1 MKLDPEVD
9 AAFADLVSRLEAAS
23 PEVKAILSEGR
34 AAGKTVAETLQ
45 QMEALV
51 QSDPTLSNL
60 IETVAAEA
68 LAPLRGLGR
77 DLPSEI
83 SLASVTELD
92 PTGITL
98 ASVSALDPAKGL
110 ARLDPLYEAYLT
122 ERVQFDGDAPELRT
136 GRMPEGASPAVPV
149 LTSARNPVSVGWML
163 EQAQSEVALEQRA
176 IEQGRVDEVQGLL
189 SDDSTALTL
198 QGPALLAKLDRD
210 TLPDP
215 VGYERGQVPALR
227 EVEAPTGWGLLA
239 LTSEQQHQLAWKTIS
254 TTQGRKS
261 IARAIRDLV
270 VGGLQNDGHD
280 VIAHEGEPARA
291 ATSEVLA
298 YSEWTMGMSGP
309 GSTQPSF
316 AFADT
321 AARSLVRK
329 LEERLEGLSASG
341 AVLDI
346 IPINTVDVR
355 KVGWAA
361 RLLRVDAAS

>member
-1 MKLDPEVD
+1 MKFEPEVD
-9 AAFADLVSRLEAAS
+9 AAFADLVARLEEVS
-23 PEVKAILSEGR
+23 PEVKAILSN
-34 AAGKTVAETLQ
+34 GKATGKSIPEVLQ

-51 QSDPTLSNL
+51 QSDPTLATL

-77 DLPSEI
+77 NITPATVAEMDLTGMT
-83 SLASVTELD
+83 LASVTQIERETA
-92 PTGITL
+92 P
-98 ASVSALDPAKGL
+98 SGL
-110 ARLDPLYEAYLT
+110 PRLDPLYEAYLS
-122 ERVQFDGDAPELRT
+122 ERVHFDGDAPELRT
-136 GRMPEGASPAVPV
+136 GAMPVGASPAVPV
-149 LTSARNPVSVGWML
+149 LTSARNPISVGWML
-163 EQAQSEVALEQRA
+163 EQAQSEVALESRQ
-176 IEQGRVDEVQGLL
+176 IEQGRIDEVEGVLTGE
-189 SDDSTALTL
+189 TALTL

-227 EVEAPTGWGLLA
+227 EVEEPTGWGLLA
-239 LTSEQQHQLAWKTIS
+239 LTPEQQHQLAWKTIS
-254 TTQGRKS
+254 TTQGRRS

-270 VGGLQNDGHD
+270 AGGLRNDGIEVIVHD
-280 VIAHEGEPARA
+280 GEPARV
-291 ATSEVLA
+291 SHQGDVLA
-298 YSEWTMGMSGP
+298 YAEWSMDLSGP

-321 AARSLVRK
+321 AARALVRK
-329 LEERLEGLSASG
+329 LGADLEGKKTVQE

-361 RLLRVDAAS
+361 RLMWVGSVA